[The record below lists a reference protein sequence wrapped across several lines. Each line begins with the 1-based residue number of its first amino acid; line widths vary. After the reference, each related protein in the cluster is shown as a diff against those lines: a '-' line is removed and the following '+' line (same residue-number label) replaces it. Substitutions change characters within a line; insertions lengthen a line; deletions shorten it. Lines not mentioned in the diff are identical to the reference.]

1 VRNLMSL
8 ILIGLTLLSNGMIDW
23 AIDIC
28 EMNSS
33 ESYIID
39 NNQEKNDCCCT
50 KPAETDCCK
59 TTYIYYFTPKFI
71 EDNQT
76 LSFINPELYYSC
88 KYFNIHSTDD
98 TEKFSSYLDRPYVP
112 TDRWRLRS
120 FVKQEVKCVWII

>member
-1 VRNLMSL
+1 MSL
-8 ILIGLTLLSNGMIDW
+8 ILIGLTLLSNGMIDL

-28 EMNSS
+28 EMNSN

-39 NNQEKNDCCCT
+39 NNQQKNYCCCN
-50 KPAETDCCK
+50 KPEESDCCK
-59 TTYIYYFTPKFI
+59 TTYFYYFTPKFI

-76 LSFINPELYYSC
+76 LSFIKPELNYSC

-112 TDRWRLRS
+112 NNRWRLRS